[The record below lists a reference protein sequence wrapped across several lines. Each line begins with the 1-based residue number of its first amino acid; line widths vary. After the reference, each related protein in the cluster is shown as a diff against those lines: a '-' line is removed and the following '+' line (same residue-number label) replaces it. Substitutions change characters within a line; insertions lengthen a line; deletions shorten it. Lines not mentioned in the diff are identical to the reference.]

1 MWSCPPIWDRSA
13 GFAARRSLW
22 ACANPDQPPRRP
34 ALGRKDGPPRY
45 SAPDVSPA
53 DPCNKMAND
62 PAALRANAPS
72 CACERDRL
80 SRCGA
85 TWSVS
90 AIALSEARVVVLAHT
105 AVLIT

>member
-53 DPCNKMAND
+53 DPCNKMA
-62 PAALRANAPS
+62 RS
-72 CACERDRL
+72 CSTSTRL
-80 SRCGA
+80 
-85 TWSVS
+85 
-90 AIALSEARVVVLAHT
+90 
-105 AVLIT
+105 AVGEDSTGLWVFA